1 MAGIYFHFPFCRQA
15 CHYCNFHF
23 STQLKFQE
31 EMLDA
36 FEREIQLRGEELPSN
51 LESIYFGGGSPSL
64 LPPKSIERLINGVYS
79 SVKLG
84 EKIEITVE
92 VNPDDVSYEYLKGL
106 KSVGVNRLSIGI
118 QSFFD
123 TELEL
128 MNRIHNVDQGIDSIE
143 WTAQLFNNFSVD
155 LIYGIPSS
163 DLSTWKTNLNR
174 VLTYTPPHLSTYAL
188 TVEAK
193 TVLAHQVKNY
203 EVELLDE
210 QLVKSQYD
218 WMVKRLEEAN
228 YENYEFSNFSKP
240 GFNSINNS
248 NYWKGKA
255 YVGIGPAAHSFDGK
269 RKRSWNLSNNIQYME
284 SIKEGVLPSQY
295 ENLKLHEVF
304 NEYLMTGLRTS
315 WGVSLEKINQS
326 FGSHYS
332 QYLEKQ
338 VENHLAEQRL
348 YWDGDTLRVSKSAKF
363 LSDGI
368 ASDLFMLKD

>member
-31 EMLDA
+31 EMLYA
-36 FEREIQLRGEELPSN
+36 FEREIQLRSEELPSN

-193 TVLAHQVKNY
+193 TVLAHQVKNN

-269 RKRSWNLSNNIQYME
+269 RKRSWNLSNNIQYVE
-284 SIKEGVLPSQY
+284 SIKEGVLPSHY

>member
-31 EMLDA
+31 EMLDT

-193 TVLAHQVKNY
+193 TVLAHQVKNN